1 MKKCHKKDDWV
12 AREIRTALKYKS
24 HIIPVVI
31 ENENG
36 NTVWSWPR
44 NFPKDMSEIQD
55 IEQLPFQ
62 MGTYFPDAMR
72 KLINRLDTSRVDVH
86 KQNITENTDCA
97 NLKIKY
103 KTPCC
108 VYIDDELHT
117 VINESNKLVK
127 IQLQKGEYLLKISTS
142 DGKNV
147 LLEDR
152 LNLSKDKLYTDLN

>member
-1 MKKCHKKDDWV
+1 MKKCHKKKDWV
-12 AREIRTALKYKS
+12 AREIRTALKYNS

-31 ENENG
+31 ENTYG
-36 NTVWSWPR
+36 NTIWNWPN
-44 NFPKDMSEIQD
+44 NFPKDLCEIKD

-72 KLINRLDTSRVDVH
+72 NLINRLETQTNRYTSP
-86 KQNITENTDCA
+86 TENQTECA

-103 KTPCC
+103 KTACC

-117 VINESNKLVK
+117 VINEGNKFTR
-127 IQLQKGEYLLKISTS
+127 IQLTKGEYLLKITTLN
-142 DGKNV
+142 GEIV

-152 LNLSKDKLYTDLN
+152 LDLSRDKFYTDIN